1 MAQVVLENVFK
12 SFGKVEAVKDFNLN
26 IDDKE
31 FLVLVGPSGCGKS
44 TTLRI
49 VAGLEDPDSGQVFIG
64 DQRVNHLPPKDRNI
78 SMVFQD
84 YALFPHLSVH
94 DNIGFGMKVRKFPK
108 PEIEKRVNEAA
119 AILGIEDLLERKP
132 KELSGGQR
140 QRVAVGRAI
149 VRNPSVFL
157 FDEPLSNLDA
167 KLRVQMRGE
176 LSRLHDQLNTT
187 MIYVTHDQVEA
198 MTMGTKIVIMRQGII
213 EQVGPP
219 MELYDRP
226 ANQFVASFIGS
237 PSMNFVPATI
247 LAKDSDLYIDTK
259 SFQLLIPP
267 HKATYLKDH
276 VGKDVTFGIR
286 AEDLQNKPF
295 SQENIEKTTIETV
308 IDVIE
313 PLGWEIHLEV
323 LAGEH
328 ILVARVEP
336 RAKLKLHQKINLYVN
351 MDMIHIFEKA
361 PPNRRVRTED

>member
-12 SFGKVEAVKDFNLN
+12 SFGKVEAVKNFNLD

-49 VAGLEDPDSGQVFIG
+49 VAGLEEPDSGNVFIG
-64 DQRVNHLPPKDRNI
+64 DQMVNHLPPKDRNI

-84 YALFPHLSVH
+84 YALFPHLSVY
-94 DNIGFGMKVRKFPK
+94 DNIGFGMKIRKFPK
-108 PEIEKRVNEAA
+108 PEIEKRVKEAA
-119 AILGIEDLLERKP
+119 AMLGIEGLLDRKP

-140 QRVAVGRAI
+140 QRVAVGRAV

-176 LSRLHDQLNTT
+176 LSRLHDRLNTT

-198 MTMGTKIVIMRQGII
+198 MTMGTKIVIMREGVI

-219 MELYDRP
+219 MELYDQP
-226 ANQFVASFIGS
+226 ANQFVAGFIGS
-237 PSMNFVPATI
+237 PAMNFIPATI
-247 LAKDSDLYIDTK
+247 AAENSNLYIDTK
-259 SFQLLIPP
+259 SFRLLIPP
-267 HKATYLKDH
+267 HKAPYLQHH
-276 VGKDVTFGIR
+276 VGKEVTFGVR
-286 AEDLQNKPF
+286 AEDVQNKPF
-295 SQENIEKTTIETV
+295 SQENIAEATIEAV

-313 PLGWEIHLEV
+313 PLGSEIHLEV
-323 LAGEH
+323 SAGEH
-328 ILVARVEP
+328 MLVARVEP
-336 RAKLKLHQKINLYVN
+336 RAKLQLHQTVNLYVN
-351 MDMIHIFEKA
+351 VDMIHIFEKA
-361 PPNRRVRTED
+361 PPRSRIRTEA